1 MVSDEGMITTFTM
14 AMVGDACPVVSVV
27 APVVAVVGRSGSYL
41 TINSTSMTHHT
52 VTQSFGG

>member
-1 MVSDEGMITTFTM
+1 MITTFTM